1 MARKF
6 IFVNSDGD
14 YQETPGAYEQLDF
27 IDVSTG
33 ITDAGKPIVLD
44 AGGLID
50 PSMIDESGLDH
61 GALSGILDDDHT
73 QYILVDGTRAFSG
86 AQAHGGF
93 GITGVLDPVNA
104 QDAATKAYV
113 DLVAQGLKPK
123 ANTRVAT
130 TGNISIASAPS
141 AVDGVT
147 LVNGDRVLVW
157 EQTATTENG
166 VYVFNGA
173 GSSMTRSADFDGS
186 VPNGEV
192 WNGSYV
198 PNVLEGT
205 IHINSSF
212 IVVSTGTGTDGIH
225 IIDTDPIVWDE
236 LSSPSA
242 YSGDVGIF
250 VDHGA
255 KTMAVDILDAD
266 SGLAFLGA
274 GNDELAIQW
283 AVDFTIDGADAY
295 AFKASDMAST
305 VNGKG
310 ASTVGIEDS
319 LGLFASDDVE
329 GALAELI
336 AAPPADSLSFTAG
349 ENITKGDLVYIS
361 ANNTVSILG
370 VADSFYAIGI
380 AKGTSTVGNP
390 VDVLKDNTLITGVL
404 TGATA
409 GNKYY
414 WNGTTWTTSIP
425 SGGGSYVWRLGAARN
440 ATDAFVEVEFI
451 KRNSA

>member
-33 ITDAGKPIVLD
+33 VTDAGKPIVLD
-44 AGGLID
+44 AGGMID

-61 GALSGILDDDHT
+61 GLLSGLADDDHN
-73 QYILVDGTRAFSG
+73 QYILVDGTRAFTG

-93 GITGVLDPVNA
+93 SITGVLDPVNA

-123 ANTRVAT
+123 GNVRVAT
-130 TGNISIASAPS
+130 TGNIDLSTAPS
-141 AVDGVT
+141 AIDGVT

-157 EQTATTENG
+157 TQSDSTQNG
-166 VYVFNGA
+166 VYDFNGA
-173 GSSMTRSADFDGS
+173 GSAMTRSADFDCS
-186 VPNGEV
+186 DPNGEFY
-192 WNGSYV
+192 NGTYI
-198 PNVLEGT
+198 PEIHEGT
-205 IHINSSF
+205 VYERYSAVI
-212 IVVSTGTGTDGIH
+212 VSTGTGANGVH
-225 IIDTDPIVWDE
+225 ICGTDPVMWDT
-236 LSSPSA
+236 LSSPSQ
-242 YSGDVGIF
+242 YSGDLGIIL
-250 VDHGA
+250 DHGA
-255 KTMAVDILDAD
+255 KTIAVDILDAD
-266 SGLAFLGA
+266 SGLAFLGV

-283 AVDFTIDGADAY
+283 ATDFTIDGADAL
-295 AFKASDMAST
+295 ALKASDLAST
-305 VNGKG
+305 TSGRG

-336 AAPPADSLSFTAG
+336 ATPPADSISFTAG
-349 ENITKGDLVYIS
+349 EDITKGDLVYIS

-370 VADSFYAIGI
+370 VADSFYAIGV
-380 AKGTSTVGNP
+380 AKGTATVGND

-414 WNGTTWTTSIP
+414 WNGTAWTTSIP